1 MPNPTN
7 ESLEVRVSE
16 NAAVGLLQVVSVDG
30 RTVLQQRMQGLRTL
44 LDVTSLASGLYTLNW
59 RNANGTVSSQRFV
72 RK

>member
-1 MPNPTN
+1 
-7 ESLEVRVSE
+7 
-16 NAAVGLLQVVSVDG
+16 VVSVDG